1 MTEQDML
8 TVEELACIMDGC
20 AAFYRFS
27 SNALLHEFT
36 KEQIAELKEMGVP
49 EDASP
54 AARDAFG
61 AIKRYLAHCGADP
74 RTDLAVDYARV
85 FLSAGVYDGL
95 TAEPY
100 ESVFTSEDQLLM
112 QDSRDDAVRIYRQQG
127 IEVDPELH
135 MPEDHLGLELDFIA
149 TMASRTA
156 ALLREANQGEGGGSS
171 EGGATNN
178 AEPDY
183 SAVAEAARVQ
193 ADFIEQ
199 HILNWID
206 ALIEKVDEF
215 SKLPLY
221 PALMRII
228 KDQAAQDLVLM
239 REVEAAVS

>member
-1 MTEQDML
+1 MMTEQDML
-8 TVEELACIMDGC
+8 TTEELACIMDGC

-36 KEQIAELKEMGVP
+36 EEQIAELKEMGVP
-49 EDASP
+49 GDASP
-54 AARDAFG
+54 ASREAFG
-61 AIKRYLAHCGADP
+61 TIKRYLSHAGADP

-112 QDSRDDAVRIYRQQG
+112 QDSRDDVVRIYRQQG
-127 IEVDPELH
+127 IEVNPELH

-149 TMASRTA
+149 TMASRMSS
-156 ALLREANQGEGGGSS
+156 ALHEAEQSPS
-171 EGGATNN
+171 EQA
-178 AEPDY
+178 DY
-183 SAVAEAARVQ
+183 SDVAKAAHIQ
-193 ADFIEQ
+193 ADFIEN

-228 KDQAAQDLVLM
+228 KDQAAQDLLLM
-239 REVEAAVS
+239 REMEAAIS

>member
-1 MTEQDML
+1 MTEQDLL
-8 TVEELACIMDGC
+8 TTEELASIMDGC

-36 KEQIAELKEMGVP
+36 EEQIAELKEMGVP
-49 EDASP
+49 QEASP
-54 AARDAFG
+54 AARGAFG

-156 ALLREANQGEGGGSS
+156 TLLREAEQGEG
-171 EGGATNN
+171 EKD
-178 AEPDY
+178 DY
-183 SAVAEAARVQ
+183 AAVAKAVRVQ

-206 ALIEKVDEF
+206 SLIEKVDEF
-215 SKLPLY
+215 SQLPLY
-221 PALMRII
+221 PAIMRII
-228 KDQAAQDLVLM
+228 KDQAAQDLLLM
-239 REVEAAVS
+239 REVEAAIA